1 MGTKAEDGHRRSAHT
16 RMNSELRE
24 HLDRAAAK
32 RAAELAEKRR
42 TRLHSFGIAGGR
54 RPRGQ

>member
-1 MGTKAEDGHRRSAHT
+1 MGTQAEDDFRRSEHRR
-16 RMNSELRE
+16 MNEELRE
-24 HLDRAAAK
+24 TLDRKAAE

-42 TRLHSFGIAGGR
+42 TRLHSFGVAGGR